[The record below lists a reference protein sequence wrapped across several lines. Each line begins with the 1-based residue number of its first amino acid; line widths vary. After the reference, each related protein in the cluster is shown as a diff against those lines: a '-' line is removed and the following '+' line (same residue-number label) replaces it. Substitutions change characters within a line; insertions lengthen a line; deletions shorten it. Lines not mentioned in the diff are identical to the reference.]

1 MIISKALYCLKKMC
15 IIQNIYVIKA
25 ANLLVIV
32 LNEIN
37 IKSMYTFDFT
47 SLILPI
53 SQ

>member
-1 MIISKALYCLKKMC
+1 MC
-15 IIQNIYVIKA
+15 VIQHVYIIKA

-47 SLILPI
+47 SPDLADN

>member
-1 MIISKALYCLKKMC
+1 MFV
-15 IIQNIYVIKA
+15 IQNVHIIKA

-47 SLILPI
+47 S